1 MIHFLNHSD
10 INLIRSA
17 QHAECFVRGTAQTSP
32 PSDAGPATNRA
43 DRARFADRDL
53 KTLRPTQLPLR
64 RRTWAWPQA
73 ISVHNC
79 SNRRAPAAW
88 LRPERSVSPS
98 RKVPGQLPPAAGDA
112 QRNLRDQCR
121 TFASPRGSRLD
132 GSGRR
137 SSRLRQGGRHPRQHD
152 RILSCWRRPAGR
164 RGGSRS

>member
-1 MIHFLNHSD
+1 MIQFLNHSD
-10 INLIRSA
+10 IKLIRSA
-17 QHAECFVRGTAQTSP
+17 QYAKCFVRGTAQTSP
-32 PSDAGPATNRA
+32 PSDAWPATNRA
-43 DRARFADRDL
+43 DRAWFADRNL
-53 KTLRPTQLPLR
+53 QTLRPTHLPLR
-64 RRTWAWPQA
+64 GRTWARPQA

-88 LRPERSVSPS
+88 LRSERSVSPS
-98 RKVPGQLPPAAGDA
+98 REVPGQLPSAAGDA

-152 RILSCWRRPAGR
+152 RILSCWRRPAVHH
-164 RGGSRS
+164 GGSRS